1 MQTILVH
8 KKDIVDNFPQIN
20 IYKLQPEGL
29 FHNYPKFIEL
39 SWLRSYY
46 KINIEYT
53 SCFYGGKR
61 PWFLCKA
68 CKRRAGILYKL
79 SNLLCCRKCG
89 NLAYI
94 SNNRSKSLRSDPLF
108 KKMNN
113 YIKANE
119 LIDKTKRF
127 TYRGK
132 PTKNSQK
139 SASFYSQ
146 SFFLT

>member
-1 MQTILVH
+1 MQTILIH
-8 KKDIVDNFPQIN
+8 KKDIVDNFPQIS
-20 IYKLQPEGL
+20 IYALKPEGL

-46 KINIEYT
+46 KINMKYT

-61 PWFLCKA
+61 PWFLCKS
-68 CKRRAGILYKL
+68 CDRRVGVLYKL
-79 SNLLCCRKCG
+79 NNLLCCRQCG
-89 NLAYI
+89 NLTYL

-119 LIDKTKRF
+119 LIGKTKRF

-132 PTKNSQK
+132 PTKNSQRI
-139 SASFYSQ
+139 AIFCSQ